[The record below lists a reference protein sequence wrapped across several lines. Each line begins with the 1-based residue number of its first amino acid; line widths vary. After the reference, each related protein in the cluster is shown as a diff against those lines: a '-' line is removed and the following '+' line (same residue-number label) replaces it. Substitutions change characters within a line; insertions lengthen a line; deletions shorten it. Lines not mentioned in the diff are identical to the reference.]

1 MYVEQ
6 TAAAPVAPALT
17 VVDPDSPNMVSA
29 TVAITAGYIQG
40 QDSLVFA
47 NTPRIQGSWNVSTG
61 VLTLSGVDSQA
72 SYQAALQSV
81 KFYNLSNNP
90 NNSTRTVSFAVNDGL
105 NLSNAANQQ
114 VNVQG
119 INVPPTIAT
128 NSGGPVVYSQGNSTN
143 PNSVAVV
150 PAFTAIDPESN
161 ILTKATIAITPG
173 SYQKGND
180 VLSFVNTKTITGN
193 FDAQTGILTL
203 TGVDSVSNYR
213 AAIRTVTYQFT
224 KATAIGST
232 KTISLQVLDGI
243 NFSNTVTQDI
253 WVNP

>member
-161 ILTKATIAITPG
+161 ILSKATIAITPG

-180 VLSFVNTKTITGN
+180 VLSFVNTI
-193 FDAQTGILTL
+193 
-203 TGVDSVSNYR
+203 SNYR